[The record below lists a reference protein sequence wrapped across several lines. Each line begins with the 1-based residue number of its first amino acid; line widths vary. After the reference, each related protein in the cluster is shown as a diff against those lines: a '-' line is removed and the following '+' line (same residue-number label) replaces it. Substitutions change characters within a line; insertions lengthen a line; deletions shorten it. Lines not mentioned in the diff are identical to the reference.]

1 LFSTWEVLRD
11 AFIRGT
17 LASTNI
23 NSLPTKQT
31 GVYGPCA
38 RPEHYQAHS
47 QGRGQDVNNHV
58 SGSKDYSYLD
68 NRLQSSRD
76 WGPQARK

>member
-1 LFSTWEVLRD
+1 LFSTWEVLRE

-23 NSLPTKQT
+23 NSLPTKQQ
-31 GVYGPCA
+31 GVYRPCA
-38 RPEHYQAHS
+38 RSEHYQAHS
-47 QGRGQDVNNHV
+47 QGRGQDVNNRAC
-58 SGSKDYSYLD
+58 GSKDYSYLD
-68 NRLQSSRD
+68 NRLQSSRN